1 MTTSKVVM
9 PILNDH
15 LHYYSVNM
23 NQSTLTTPASPVAEV
38 VPEQA
43 PSAPKKSSITSSY
56 QLQKRVMLFA
66 VSIRAFTEKL
76 PKQLMV
82 SNDVQQLVRSSGNLG
97 MHAIAADESPS
108 KKAFVTNMKI
118 CRKEVKEILYWLQ
131 LMDRNLSGYTERR
144 RLSLYKEAHE
154 LRRIFTAICKTASKN
169 S

>member
-1 MTTSKVVM
+1 
-9 PILNDH
+9 
-15 LHYYSVNM
+15 M
-23 NQSTLTTPASPVAEV
+23 NQSTITPPAKTDTEVAT
-38 VPEQA
+38 
-43 PSAPKKSSITSSY
+43 KKSTAAKKPTITSAY

-76 PKQLMV
+76 PKHLAI

-97 MHAIAADESPS
+97 MHAIAADEAAS
-108 KKAFVTNMKI
+108 KKAFVVNMKI

-131 LMDRNLSGYTERR
+131 LMDRSLSGYTERR
-144 RLSLYKEAHE
+144 RLALYSEAHE